1 MIGELWA
8 NLMLL
13 SSLVAG
19 TAAMTLSILTWQ
31 ILRKSAVGR
40 TVVALTGVML
50 LFSVY
55 HGIAL
60 LFPQAELVASVL
72 KSITF
77 TAVALFIAFSIRF
90 ERKVGD
96 DTTAR
101 GKS

>member
-1 MIGELWA
+1 MMSEFWA
-8 NLMLL
+8 NLTLL

-31 ILRKSAVGR
+31 ILRESAVGR

-50 LFSVY
+50 LFSLY

-60 LFPQAELVASVL
+60 LFPQSVLVASVL

-90 ERKVGD
+90 ERSVSD
-96 DTTAR
+96 DTTPR